1 MSSSNFYFITRTRKS
16 DKTEDIAYLPK
27 ILCTA
32 CLMTVTNSV
41 RPIKQKAKLKGKQSL
56 VHLKPSSII
65 ETCFQQTG
73 ILPSPRRC

>member
-1 MSSSNFYFITRTRKS
+1 
-16 DKTEDIAYLPK
+16 
-27 ILCTA
+27 
-32 CLMTVTNSV
+32 MTVTNSV

-73 ILPSPRRC
+73 ILPSPRRCWILDKYCCCTSGGARTVCANRNRVKGALKENIL